1 VCDGWW
7 KSSSTSLI
15 GGTYGWAHCYL
26 GLIARYF
33 FRLMSVEFVPQEML
47 IIRLEDDWPLRRNRL
62 QTPTQG
68 GSSSVAERQ
77 LPKVVNSFIFNNLR

>member
-1 VCDGWW
+1 
-7 KSSSTSLI
+7 
-15 GGTYGWAHCYL
+15 
-26 GLIARYF
+26 
-33 FRLMSVEFVPQEML
+33 MSVEFVPQEML

-77 LPKVVNSFIFNNLR
+77 LPKLNVAGSIPVSRSKKINDLRNLVSFVLLLCSNQSQTSLSSLPTE